1 MINLLPP
8 ADKKQLTAARTN
20 TLLLRYVVL
29 MGAFIVILSIEILAV
44 IFLVSAE
51 KSRNESVIADNT
63 AKTAE
68 YSATKQQAD
77 LFRTNLATA
86 KYILG
91 KQVPYT
97 TLIMGLAN
105 NLPDGSAVDQLTI
118 DPATFGTSTTLTI
131 KTVSYEKSIEVKNA
145 LTNAKINGKPL
156 FTSVSFQSVA
166 TSEAASNYPLTALY
180 NVTYSKDILK

>member
-1 MINLLPP
+1 
-8 ADKKQLTAARTN
+8 
-20 TLLLRYVVL
+20 
-29 MGAFIVILSIEILAV
+29 
-44 IFLVSAE
+44 
-51 KSRNESVIADNT
+51 
-63 AKTAE
+63 
-68 YSATKQQAD
+68 
-77 LFRTNLATA
+77 
-86 KYILG
+86 
-91 KQVPYT
+91 
-97 TLIMGLAN
+97 MGLAN